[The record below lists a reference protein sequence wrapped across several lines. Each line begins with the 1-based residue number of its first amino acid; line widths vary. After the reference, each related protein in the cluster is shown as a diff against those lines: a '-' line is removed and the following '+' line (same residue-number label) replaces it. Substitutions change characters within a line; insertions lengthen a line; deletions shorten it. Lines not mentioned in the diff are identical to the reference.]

1 MHLAYHQML
10 HVWWG
15 KSYLG
20 KQHQFAFWEKFQQED
35 CVGLDKFWTY

>member
-1 MHLAYHQML
+1 MHLACHQML
-10 HVWWG
+10 FQFPSVVG

-35 CVGLDKFWTY
+35 

>member
-1 MHLAYHQML
+1 MGYITNHMNTPSMPSN
-10 HVWWG
+10 VVG

-35 CVGLDKFWTY
+35 